1 MSAVQATLRRVRDAR
16 QLILD
21 TEAEAAAAAHD
32 RGMTTAEIGELLGV
46 SQPTAWR
53 RVRDGRRLRE
63 EARRGA

>member
-1 MSAVQATLRRVRDAR
+1 MPYRRRCGGCGTPASSYST
-16 QLILD
+16 